1 MKLRKC
7 GMAHRRGA
15 ALVETTFVLLIAFTL
30 TFAIYDYSRFFM
42 LSQLVNNAARE
53 GARQAVVNTNTQ
65 NTTMIQNTV
74 VQYLAGQSFTDSSG
88 NAFSAA
94 DVVVTQV
101 NPATGLPT
109 TPDSNWYDAPFGS
122 TIKVQV
128 NAKFT
133 SLFPT
138 FGFMPKTVNLQ
149 GTAVMSSEG
158 N

>member
-1 MKLRKC
+1 MKLRKR
-7 GMAHRRGA
+7 GIAIRRGVA
-15 ALVETTFVLLIAFTL
+15 AVETAIVLVVALVL
-30 TFAIYDYSRFFM
+30 TFAIYDYSRYFM

-65 NTTMIQNTV
+65 NTTTIQNTV
-74 VQYLAGQSFTDSSG
+74 VQYLAGQNYTNSSG
-88 NAFSAA
+88 HAFSAA

-101 NPATGLPT
+101 NAATGLPT
-109 TPDSNWYDAPFGS
+109 SPDSNWYDAPFGS
-122 TIKVQV
+122 SIKVQV
-128 NAKFT
+128 NAKFN

-138 FGFMPKTVNLQ
+138 FGFLPRTINLQ